1 MASEINRDTA
11 NAAAK
16 GKTGGPV
23 IPSGVAVPPRLLV
36 YRHSVVVRVTHWVNV
51 VCLTVLLMS
60 GLQIFNA
67 HPALY
72 IGNYSDFDHPVLAI
86 DAERLEGGPPR
97 GITTVLGHRM
107 DITGMLGVSHDGG
120 GNTVTHAFPP
130 WATLPSWY
138 SLSDGRQGHFLFAWL
153 FVLNG
158 LVYLVHGF
166 LTRHVW
172 RDLVPSRHE
181 MRRVGRVFWD
191 HLRLR
196 YPEGDEARRYNVLQK
211 LSYLLI
217 VLLALPLMLLTGLT
231 MSPRLNAAVP
241 ELLAIFGGR
250 QTARTIHFVVAL
262 LLVGFVVLHVGMVI
276 ASGAWNNMRSMVSGR
291 YAIRFRREGA
301 HR

>member
-1 MASEINRDTA
+1 MAGETGGDTA
-11 NAAAK
+11 NAAAA
-16 GKTGGPV
+16 GEIGDPAT
-23 IPSGVAVPPRLLV
+23 PSGVSGPRRVLIR
-36 YRHSVVVRVTHWVNV
+36 RHSVAVRVTHWVNV
-51 VCLTVLLMS
+51 VCLTILLMS

-72 IGNYSDFDHPVLAI
+72 IGNDSDFDHPVLAI
-86 DAERLEGGPPR
+86 NAERQEGTPPR
-97 GITTVLGHRM
+97 GVTTVLGYRM
-107 DITGMLGVSHDGG
+107 DTTGVLGVSHDRA
-120 GNTVTHAFPP
+120 GNAVMHAFPP

-138 SLSDGRQGHFLFAWL
+138 SLADGRQWHFLFAWL

-158 LVYLVHGF
+158 LVYLLHGF

-172 RDLVPSRHE
+172 RDLVPSLHE
-181 MRRVGRVFWD
+181 LRGAGRVFWD
-191 HLRLR
+191 HLRFR

-211 LSYLLI
+211 LAYLLI

-241 ELLAIFGGR
+241 ELLAVFGGR
-250 QTARTIHFVVAL
+250 QSARTIHFAVAV
-262 LLVGFVVLHVGMVI
+262 LLVGFVVLHVGMVV